1 MPTSSSSPLPAL
13 LIAGGLALGGLLVG
27 SGLVDSKRADR
38 FVTVKGVAEQ
48 EVEADLAFWA
58 ITVST
63 PADRLEAAQAEVD
76 DHVSRVLR
84 FLSEFGLDSAQV
96 SRQGTQVQDRAAQY
110 VGASEERGPR
120 FVVSHTL
127 MVRSADVAAVHS
139 ASQAAGRLLAE
150 GVPLTAERGWGYSRP
165 TYAFT
170 GLSDIKPAMITLAT
184 ENARRAAQRFAD
196 DSGGRLDGIR
206 RANQGVFQ
214 ILPFDGTPGMSE
226 SEQRRKTVRVVA
238 TLEYY
243 LTG

>member
-1 MPTSSSSPLPAL
+1 MSSSSPSTVPAL
-13 LIAGGLALGGLLVG
+13 LVAVGLTLGGLLVG
-27 SGLVDSKRADR
+27 SGLVDARRADR
-38 FVTVKGVAEQ
+38 YVTVKGVAEQ
-48 EVEADLAFWA
+48 EVEADLAFWS

-76 DHVSRVLR
+76 EYVARVLR
-84 FLSEFGLDSAQV
+84 FLADFGLDSTAV
-96 SRQGTQVQDRAAQY
+96 TRQGTQVQDRAAQY
-110 VGASEERGPR
+110 VGSTTERGPR

-127 MVRSADVAAVHS
+127 MVRSADVASVHA

-165 TYAFT
+165 TYVFT
-170 GLSDIKPAMITLAT
+170 GLSDIKPEMITLAT

-206 RANQGVFQ
+206 RAHQGVFQ
-214 ILPFDGTPGMSE
+214 ILAFDRAPGVSE

>member
-1 MPTSSSSPLPAL
+1 MATPTSSPVSAL
-13 LIAGGLALGGLLVG
+13 LIAAGLALGAVLVG
-27 SGLVDSKRADR
+27 AALVDSKRADR
-38 FVTVKGVAEQ
+38 YVTVKGVAEQ
-48 EVEADLAFWA
+48 EVDADLAFWS

-76 DHVSRVLR
+76 EYVTRVLR
-84 FLSEFGLDSAQV
+84 FLADFGLDSAQV

-110 VGASEERGPR
+110 VGSPADRGPR

-127 MVRSADVAAVHS
+127 MVRSTDVGAVHA
-139 ASQAAGRLLAE
+139 ASQEAGRLLAE

-165 TYAFT
+165 TYVFT
-170 GLSDIKPAMITLAT
+170 GLSEIKPGMITLAT

-196 DSGGRLDGIR
+196 DSGDRLDGIR

-214 ILPFDGTPGMSE
+214 ILPFDRAPGVSE